1 MSNRIVFVH
10 GSPRKN
16 GNTRAVTAIAMAA
29 AKESG
34 AEVAEIDAVNLKYTV
49 PGCIGCQKCQDSEA
63 FACAF
68 DDEIAQNVATLPK
81 YDVIV
86 LSCPLYWWRKTL
98 RDRSLIIWL
107 CICSNCIPI
116 CFTIRLISVRAIISF
131 ANSVL
136 SFPMAVHGINKKR
149 QIAHIIVFI
158 FLLSFFHVSDHIFK
172 RLSRYGTYGRENT
185 GVVDTHN
192 RTVLIHSEPG
202 K

>member
-86 LSCPLYWWRKTL
+86 LSCPLYWWSYPAQLKIFIDRMYSLSKLSDPQNYRSMLEGKTL
-98 RDRSLIIWL
+98 ALIATAGGSMEENLELLVRQWKKPADMLGCLFLSCLFPNTSSEVGSL
-107 CICSNCIPI
+107 
-116 CFTIRLISVRAIISF
+116 VKDSF
-131 ANSVL
+131 AL
-136 SFPMAVHGINKKR
+136 KKAKEFG
-149 QIAHIIVFI
+149 QALASI
-158 FLLSFFHVSDHIFK
+158 K
-172 RLSRYGTYGRENT
+172 
-185 GVVDTHN
+185 
-192 RTVLIHSEPG
+192 